1 MKMQFE
7 VPSEVGYAT
16 LTAYQQFEFDI
27 RDAIGFYD
35 LSEKAKGRG
44 LRRRVVLA
52 ISKLEQTFC
61 PKQKEVNNNAS

>member
-27 RDAIGFYD
+27 RDAVGF
-35 LSEKAKGRG
+35 EGNNE
-44 LRRRVVLA
+44 LRRRVELA
-52 ISKLEQTFC
+52 ISKLERTFC

>member
-27 RDAIGFYD
+27 RNSIKNCQSD
-35 LSEKAKGRG
+35 EG
-44 LRRRVVLA
+44 LRRGVLCA
-52 ISKLEQTFC
+52 ISTLEQTFC